1 MSVGSVQSLDRLD
14 HQGDTSH
21 DSAKILFQSFVQ
33 EAIVS
38 SSGMDR
44 DVHSLMLSIQHFLRR
59 PRRRAPCKVPFRMVL
74 ERLLWHVTYMLKP
87 WKSLSLD
94 SCQRG
99 SCGPATEEVDFA
111 LHSVVALLLLV
122 GDVENFSFPSI
133 GSAAD
138 IRSHAGSA
146 TNIWS
151 DITSAASISSDTG
164 TGVVLPVLDLLYHVC
179 EKDQSHLFTPTHAFT
194 LFYK

>member
-87 WKSLSLD
+87 
-94 SCQRG
+94 
-99 SCGPATEEVDFA
+99 
-111 LHSVVALLLLV
+111 
-122 GDVENFSFPSI
+122 
-133 GSAAD
+133 
-138 IRSHAGSA
+138 
-146 TNIWS
+146 
-151 DITSAASISSDTG
+151 
-164 TGVVLPVLDLLYHVC
+164 
-179 EKDQSHLFTPTHAFT
+179 
-194 LFYK
+194 